1 MYDWYWLSLSI
12 LFWLV
17 FLSLT
22 GLIWAPFGA
31 FIVYRIVRGR
41 EKRPMRHAFAAAI
54 CSVLFILPWVSLIVP
69 SRFRSL
75 AIIIVLACTYALWPT
90 GPLTLL
96 YIYIDVES
104 LPKSE
109 TNLLTA
115 ILAAMG
121 LAWIAALIWTIQSH
135 VRQVHQCGLLLAYRV
150 IIPSAGLWVSVVVC
164 IMVILANQRIAF

>member
-1 MYDWYWLSLSI
+1 MMYNLYWISLSI

-22 GLIWAPFGA
+22 GLILAPFGA
-31 FIVYRIVRGR
+31 FITYRIVRGK
-41 EKRPMRHAFAAAI
+41 EKRPMRQAFVAAL

-75 AIIIVLACTYALWPT
+75 ATIIVIVCVYALWPT

-96 YIYIDVES
+96 YLYINVES
-104 LPKSE
+104 LSRSE
-109 TNLLTA
+109 TNLLTV

-121 LAWIAALIWTIQSH
+121 LTWVAALIWTIQSQ
-135 VRQVHQCGLLLAYRV
+135 VRYAHQCGLLPAYRV
-150 IIPSAGLWVSVVVC
+150 IVPSAGLWISTA
-164 IMVILANQRIAF
+164 MSLVIFI